1 MVHRIFKGM
10 VPRTN
15 RKNVELDLVKKY
27 TTLFSIRH
35 LIDGGID
42 SRFLSNSQG
51 FVDISRSAER
61 LFSDWFITNE
71 FFDCDEGD
79 DIKGLIN

>member
-27 TTLFSIRH
+27 ITLFAIRH

-51 FVDISRSAER
+51 FVNISRSAKR
-61 LFSDWFITNE
+61 LFSDWFITNKL
-71 FFDCDEGD
+71 FDCDEGD